1 MSIFSLCYGKFRMMY
16 GMESSADAVFVGGAC
31 WTSGHAGVGC
41 SQAAGT
47 VDVADLALIERI
59 IGAASL
65 TLGALNEG
73 ADGARVH
80 AS

>member
-1 MSIFSLCYGKFRMMY
+1 MG
-16 GMESSADAVFVGGAC
+16 SSANSVFVGGAC